1 MTLVSE
7 TASTEIAVA
16 EPRAEQYEAKRG
28 GYAVLTWG
36 CQMNEDDSQQMAAML
51 ENQGYTKAER
61 VEDASVILLNTC
73 SVRAKPERKVY
84 SKLGE
89 LRELK
94 LLNPELVIG
103 VCGCMAQKEAPEIRR
118 RAPYVDLVVG
128 TGQIDRVPALVD
140 RVRSERT
147 ASIRDRVTLV
157 ETELP
162 SRKDRSAKETP
173 ERVLTGLMPKL
184 KSFVSISYGCDKFC
198 AFCIVPITRGKERSR
213 PAAEIVLEVERL
225 ASLGTKEVTLLGQ
238 TVNSYGKFLDD
249 PCTFAH
255 LLERLNAIEGIER
268 IRYTSPYPKDFHQD
282 VIDAIAHLPK
292 VCEQVHMPVQVGDD
306 NLLKRMGRGYTL
318 DQYKDIVGRLRSAVP
333 DVGLTTDLMLG
344 FPGET
349 DEEYENTMRFVA
361 ETRYD
366 AAFMFAYSPR
376 EGTKAAVL
384 ENQIPETVKM
394 ERLNALIALQNE
406 ITLDRNKSQVG
417 NVYEVL
423 VERRSPKDPLKWTG
437 LNRQGKTINFPSP
450 RDLEG
455 QLVKVKV
462 IQSHLW
468 GFTGEML
475 PARSERG
482 LELWMAE

>member
-1 MTLVSE
+1 MTLVSKI
-7 TASTEIAVA
+7 ASA
-16 EPRAEQYEAKRG
+16 QRG
-28 GYAVLTWG
+28 AYSVLTWG

-51 ENQGYTKAER
+51 ENQGYVKAER

-94 LLNPELVIG
+94 LANPELVIG

-147 ASIRDRVTLV
+147 AIIRDRVTLI
-157 ETELP
+157 ETDLP
-162 SRKDRSAKETP
+162 SRKDRHDKSTP
-173 ERVLTGLMPKL
+173 ARVLSGLMPKL

-213 PAAEIVLEVERL
+213 PADEIVLEVERL

-238 TVNSYGKFLDD
+238 TVNSYGKFLDE
-249 PCTFAH
+249 PCSFAE
-255 LLERLNAIEGIER
+255 LLTRLNAIEGIER

-366 AAFMFAYSPR
+366 SAFMFAYSPR

-384 ENQIPETVKM
+384 GDQIPEVVKRA
-394 ERLNALIALQNE
+394 RLNALIALQNE
-406 ITLDRNKSQVG
+406 ITLERNASQVG
-417 NVYEVL
+417 SIYEVL

-450 RDLEG
+450 RDLQG
-455 QLVKVKV
+455 QLVTVKAV
-462 IQSHLW
+462 KSHLW

-482 LELWMAE
+482 LELMMAE

>member
-7 TASTEIAVA
+7 TD
-16 EPRAEQYEAKRG
+16 PKNRG
-28 GYAVLTWG
+28 GYTVLTWG

-51 ENQGYTKAER
+51 ENQGYVKAER

-94 LLNPELVIG
+94 LANPELVIG

-147 ASIRDRVTLV
+147 AIIRDRITLI
-157 ETELP
+157 ETDLP
-162 SRKDRSAKETP
+162 SRRDRHDKATP
-173 ERVLTGLMPKL
+173 ARVLSGLLPKL

-213 PAAEIVLEVERL
+213 PAGEIVLEVERL

-238 TVNSYGKFLDD
+238 TVNSYGKFLDE
-249 PCTFAH
+249 PCSFAE
-255 LLERLNAIEGIER
+255 LLTRLNAIEGIER

-318 DQYKDIVGRLRSAVP
+318 DQYKDIVARLRSAVP

-349 DEEYENTMRFVA
+349 DEEYENTIRFVA

-366 AAFMFAYSPR
+366 SAFMFAYSPR

-384 ENQIPETVKM
+384 GDQIPETVKM

-406 ITLDRNKSQVG
+406 ITLERNASQVG

-450 RDLEG
+450 RDLQG
-455 QLVKVKV
+455 QLVTVKAV
-462 IQSHLW
+462 KSHLW
-468 GFTGEML
+468 GFAGEML

-482 LELWMAE
+482 LELLMME

>member
-1 MTLVSE
+1 MTLVSKL
-7 TASTEIAVA
+7 S
-16 EPRAEQYEAKRG
+16 PDQLLDPMPPAKRG
-28 GYAVLTWG
+28 GYTVLTWG

-51 ENQGYTKAER
+51 ENQGYVKAER

-94 LLNPELVIG
+94 LANPQLVIG

-118 RAPYVDLVVG
+118 RAPYVGLVVG
-128 TGQIDRVPALVD
+128 TGQIDRVPALVE
-140 RVRSERT
+140 RVRSERI
-147 ASIRDRVTLV
+147 AII
-157 ETELP
+157 ETGLP
-162 SRKDRSAKETP
+162 SRKDRHDKATP
-173 ERVLTGLMPKL
+173 ARVLSGLMPKL

-213 PAAEIVLEVERL
+213 PADEIVLEVERL

-238 TVNSYGKFLDD
+238 TVNSYGKFLDV
-249 PCTFAH
+249 PCSFAE
-255 LLERLNAIEGIER
+255 LLTRLNAIEGIER

-282 VIDAIAHLPK
+282 TIDAIAHLPK

-306 NLLKRMGRGYTL
+306 ALLKRMGRGYTL

-366 AAFMFAYSPR
+366 SAFMFAYSPR

-384 ENQIPETVKM
+384 GDQIPELVKL

-406 ITLDRNKSQVG
+406 ITLERNRSQVG
-417 NVYEVL
+417 TVYEVL

-450 RDLEG
+450 RDLQG
-455 QLVKVKV
+455 QLVQVKAV
-462 IQSHLW
+462 KSHLW

-482 LELWMAE
+482 LELMMAE

>member
-1 MTLVSE
+1 MTLVSDF
-7 TASTEIAVA
+7 APTELSAP
-16 EPRAEQYEAKRG
+16 EPRAKQDDTPRG
-28 GYAVLTWG
+28 GYSVLTWG

-94 LLNPELVIG
+94 LSNPELVIG

-128 TGQIDRVPALVD
+128 TGQIDRVPALVE

-147 ASIRDRVTLV
+147 AIIRDRTTLI

-162 SRKDRSAKETP
+162 SRKDRHDKRTP
-173 ERVLTGLMPKL
+173 ERVVSGLLPKL

-213 PAAEIVLEVERL
+213 PAGDIVLEVERL

-249 PCTFAH
+249 PCSFAQ
-255 LLERLNAIEGIER
+255 LLARLNAIEGIER

-306 NLLKRMGRGYTL
+306 TLLKRMGRGYTL
-318 DQYKDIVGRLRSAVP
+318 DQYKDIVARLRAAVP

-349 DEEYENTMRFVA
+349 DDQYENTMRFVA

-366 AAFMFAYSPR
+366 SAFMFAYSPR

-384 ENQIPETVKM
+384 GDQVPEAVKM

-406 ITLDRNKSQVG
+406 ITLERNASQVG
-417 NVYEVL
+417 SVYEVL

-450 RDLEG
+450 RDLSG
-455 QLVKVKV
+455 QLVQVKAV
-462 IQSHLW
+462 KSHLW

-475 PARSERG
+475 PVRSERG
-482 LELWMAE
+482 LELSMAE

>member
-1 MTLVSE
+1 M
-7 TASTEIAVA
+7 
-16 EPRAEQYEAKRG
+16 
-28 GYAVLTWG
+28 LTWG

-51 ENQGYTKAER
+51 ENQGYVKAER

-94 LLNPELVIG
+94 VANPELVIG

-128 TGQIDRVPALVD
+128 TGQIDRVPALVE
-140 RVRSERT
+140 RVRSERIAIIDT
-147 ASIRDRVTLV
+147 A
-157 ETELP
+157 LP
-162 SRKDRSAKETP
+162 SRKDRHDKATP
-173 ERVLTGLMPKL
+173 ARVLSGLMPKL

-213 PAAEIVLEVERL
+213 PADEIVLEVERL

-249 PCTFAH
+249 PCSFAE
-255 LLERLNAIEGIER
+255 LLTRLNAIEGIER

-318 DQYKDIVGRLRSAVP
+318 DQYKDIVARLRSAVP

-366 AAFMFAYSPR
+366 SAFMFAYSPR

-384 ENQIPETVKM
+384 ENQVPEGVKM

-406 ITLDRNKSQVG
+406 ITLERNAAQVG
-417 NVYEVL
+417 SVYEVL

-450 RDLEG
+450 RDLQG
-455 QLVKVKV
+455 QFVTVKAVK
-462 IQSHLW
+462 SHLW

-482 LELWMAE
+482 LELMMAE

>member
-1 MTLVSE
+1 MTLVSKL
-7 TASTEIAVA
+7 S
-16 EPRAEQYEAKRG
+16 PDQLLDPMPPAKRG
-28 GYAVLTWG
+28 GYTVLTWG

-51 ENQGYTKAER
+51 ENQGYVKAER

-94 LLNPELVIG
+94 AANPELVIG

-128 TGQIDRVPALVD
+128 TGQIDRVPALVE
-140 RVRSERT
+140 RVRSERVAIIET
-147 ASIRDRVTLV
+147 A
-157 ETELP
+157 LP
-162 SRKDRSAKETP
+162 SRKDRHDKGTP
-173 ERVLTGLMPKL
+173 ARVLSGLMPKL

-213 PAAEIVLEVERL
+213 PAGEIVLEVERL

-238 TVNSYGKFLDD
+238 TVNSYGKFLDE
-249 PCTFAH
+249 PCSFAE
-255 LLERLNAIEGIER
+255 LLTRLNAIEGIER
-268 IRYTSPYPKDFHQD
+268 IRYTSPYPKDFCQD
-282 VIDAIAHLPK
+282 TIDAIAHLPK

-306 NLLKRMGRGYTL
+306 NLLRRMGRGYTL
-318 DQYKDIVGRLRSAVP
+318 DQYKNIVARLRSAVP

-366 AAFMFAYSPR
+366 SAFMFAYSPR

-384 ENQIPETVKM
+384 GDQIPELVKL

-406 ITLDRNKSQVG
+406 ITLERNRSQVG

-423 VERRSPKDPLKWTG
+423 VERRSPKDALKWTG

-450 RDLEG
+450 RDLQG
-455 QLVKVKV
+455 QLVTVKAV
-462 IQSHLW
+462 KSHLW

-482 LELWMAE
+482 LELMMAE

>member
-1 MTLVSE
+1 MTLVSKL
-7 TASTEIAVA
+7 SPDQLLDPV
-16 EPRAEQYEAKRG
+16 PPAKRG
-28 GYAVLTWG
+28 GYTVLTWG

-51 ENQGYTKAER
+51 ENQGYVKAER

-94 LLNPELVIG
+94 LANPQLVIG

-128 TGQIDRVPALVD
+128 TGQIDRVPALVE
-140 RVRSERT
+140 RVRSERI
-147 ASIRDRVTLV
+147 AII
-157 ETELP
+157 ETGLP
-162 SRKDRSAKETP
+162 SRKDRHDKATP
-173 ERVLTGLMPKL
+173 ARVLSGLMPKL

-213 PAAEIVLEVERL
+213 PADEIVLEVERL

-238 TVNSYGKFLDD
+238 TVNSYGKFLDV
-249 PCTFAH
+249 PCSFAE
-255 LLERLNAIEGIER
+255 LLTRLNAIEGIER

-282 VIDAIAHLPK
+282 TIDAIAHLPK

-318 DQYKDIVGRLRSAVP
+318 DQYKDIVARLRSAVP

-366 AAFMFAYSPR
+366 SAFMFAYSPR

-384 ENQIPETVKM
+384 GDQIPELVKL

-406 ITLDRNKSQVG
+406 ITLERNRSQVG
-417 NVYEVL
+417 TVYEVL

-450 RDLEG
+450 RDLQG
-455 QLVKVKV
+455 QLVQVKAV
-462 IQSHLW
+462 KSHLW

-482 LELWMAE
+482 LELMMAE

>member
-1 MTLVSE
+1 MTLVSDAPLGLDSRE
-7 TASTEIAVA
+7 VPELSSPMLGA
-16 EPRAEQYEAKRG
+16 RG
-28 GYAVLTWG
+28 GYTVLTWG

-51 ENQGYTKAER
+51 ENQGYVKAER

-94 LLNPELVIG
+94 AANPELVIG

-128 TGQIDRVPALVD
+128 TGQIDRVPALVE
-140 RVRSERT
+140 RVRSERI
-147 ASIRDRVTLV
+147 AII

-162 SRKDRSAKETP
+162 SRKDRHDKATP
-173 ERVLTGLMPKL
+173 ARVLSGLMPKL

-213 PAAEIVLEVERL
+213 PADEVVLEVERL

-238 TVNSYGKFLDD
+238 TVNSYGKFLDI
-249 PCTFAH
+249 PCSFAE
-255 LLERLNAIEGIER
+255 LLTRLNAIEGIER

-282 VIDAIAHLPK
+282 TIDAIAHLPK

-306 NLLKRMGRGYTL
+306 ALLKRMGRGYTL
-318 DQYKDIVGRLRSAVP
+318 DQYKDIVARLRSAVP

-366 AAFMFAYSPR
+366 SAFMFAYSPR

-384 ENQIPETVKM
+384 DGQIPELVKL

-406 ITLDRNKSQVG
+406 ITLERNRSQVG
-417 NVYEVL
+417 TVYEVL

-450 RDLEG
+450 RDLQG
-455 QLVKVKV
+455 QLVAVKAV
-462 IQSHLW
+462 KSHLW

-482 LELWMAE
+482 LELMMAE